1 MYSYTLTLS
10 VVQIVFLLVWLAVL
24 LWHTH
29 AGCYYSGK
37 NAGLDFGL
45 KVYNESWAASI
56 AIMRAETAAE
66 EKSTQEENSSTE
78 ARP

>member
-1 MYSYTLTLS
+1 MFSYTLTLS
-10 VVQIVFLLVWLAVL
+10 SVQIVLLLAWLAVL

-45 KVYNESWAASI
+45 KVYNESWAASV
-56 AIMRAETAAE
+56 AIMSAETAAE
-66 EKSTQEENSSTE
+66 EKPAAEENSSTE
-78 ARP
+78 AQP